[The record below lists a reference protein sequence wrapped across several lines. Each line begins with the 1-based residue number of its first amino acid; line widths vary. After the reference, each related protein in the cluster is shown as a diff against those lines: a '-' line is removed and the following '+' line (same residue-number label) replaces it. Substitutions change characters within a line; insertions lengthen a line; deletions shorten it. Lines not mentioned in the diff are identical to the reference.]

1 MLLQTRYEQDCYS
14 RENERDGMGQIGQ
27 GIELSLKINVVYADK
42 WQTEIND
49 TIPNDHKQYSQF
61 VIVQYHFYFIC
72 KVKQLQW
79 TSIFLL
85 V

>member
-1 MLLQTRYEQDCYS
+1 
-14 RENERDGMGQIGQ
+14 MGWYGIQEIGL
-27 GIELSLKINVVYADK
+27 ILKINVVYADK
-42 WQTEIND
+42 WQTGFND
-49 TIPNDHKQYSQF
+49 TIPNDHKQHLQF